1 MLLELFLAGYFN
13 YKDFIYDNSLSLG
26 LTPND
31 ALILINILNEYQK
44 GNKKIDLE
52 KMEHQILLHKN
63 DINNSLSN
71 LLENAFYNVC
81 LVNKDGVLE
90 EEITIEPFFKK
101 VEDFYT
107 PQHEDTNKKIFT
119 LIERKSQKLLTAS
132 DYENINNLIVS
143 ENYGYEDFKE
153 TIAYLE
159 KAKLDITIR
168 NIMKYIDKKTPTV
181 AVDDATSQTIQDL
194 LKAFRKQNE

>member
-52 KMEHQILLHKN
+52 KMEHQVLLHKN

-168 NIMKYIDKKTPTV
+168 NIMKYLDKKTPTV

-194 LKAFRKQNE
+194 LKVFRKQNE

>member
-52 KMEHQILLHKN
+52 KMEHQVLLHKN

-181 AVDDATSQTIQDL
+181 AVDDTTSQTIQDL

>member
-52 KMEHQILLHKN
+52 KMEHQVLLHKN

-168 NIMKYIDKKTPTV
+168 NIMKYIDKKTPIV

>member
-52 KMEHQILLHKN
+52 KMEHQVLLHKN